1 MRMCSLV
8 RIVALSLLLCGAAMA
23 QSPGKI
29 VIDGSTGVM
38 PLAASLA
45 KAFREA
51 NPAISI
57 DMGTGLGTKA
67 RIKALSE
74 GKIDVALASH
84 GIDIAE
90 LTRGG
95 MAVHEIARVPVVFG
109 VNSSV
114 PVANLTD
121 AQICDVYTG
130 KAASWKALGGPELA
144 IAART
149 RPDSEVDAEV
159 ARANI
164 GCLRDLKMP
173 EGVKVMA
180 KGGDMAKELAAT
192 PGAIGMTTM
201 TVVEQS
207 NGNIRAVSLN
217 GVAPTAG
224 EVDRKEYRLVRQS
237 FFVVRNPPT
246 PAVSKF
252 LEFSMGPEGAG
263 VIGANGAMPVRNQ
276 AR

>member
-1 MRMCSLV
+1 MPMRSLV
-8 RIVALSLLLCGAAMA
+8 RIFPLSLLLCGAAMA
-23 QSPGKI
+23 QPSGKI

-45 KAFREA
+45 KAFQEG

-57 DMGTGLGTKA
+57 DLGTGMGTKA

-84 GIDIAE
+84 GIDLAE
-90 LTRGG
+90 LTRAG

-121 AQICDVYTG
+121 AQVCDVYTG
-130 KAASWKALGGPELA
+130 KTASWKALGGPELA

-164 GCLRDLKMP
+164 GCLRDLRMP

-180 KGGDMAKELAAT
+180 KGGDMARELATT
-192 PGAIGMTTM
+192 PGSIGMTTM

-207 NGNIRAVSLN
+207 NGKIRAVSLN

-224 EVDRKEYRLVRQS
+224 EVDRREYRLVRQS

-246 PAVSKF
+246 PAVAKF
-252 LEFSMGPEGAG
+252 LEFSAGLEGAR
-263 VIGANGAMPVRNQ
+263 VISANGAMPVKAQ